1 MSNYYIYRGN
11 KKLSGFYPNGLQTVF
26 TFRKNDWMTFYTK
39 QKAEKTV
46 RFMKKQVDNESERYG
61 MYAKKHQSIA
71 RNLKV
76 GELKRWAN

>member
-1 MSNYYIYRGN
+1 MSNYYIYSGS

-26 TFRKNDWMTFYTK
+26 AFRKNDFMTFYTK
-39 QKAEKTV
+39 EKAEKAI
-46 RFMKKQVDNESERYG
+46 RYMKKEVANESERYG

-76 GELKRWAN
+76 VE